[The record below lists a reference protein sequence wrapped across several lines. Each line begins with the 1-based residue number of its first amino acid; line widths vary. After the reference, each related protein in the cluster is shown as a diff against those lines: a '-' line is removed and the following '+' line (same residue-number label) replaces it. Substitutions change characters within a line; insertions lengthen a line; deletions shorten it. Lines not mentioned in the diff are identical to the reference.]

1 MGNSDRLRDG
11 EYEGLAQ
18 NHLLYNNRIKSD
30 YLPTEATM
38 SVGDTEVNKE
48 HQRSTGENINTG
60 LDKRRNKK
68 IQGRDTKLEVV
79 RKRIKR
85 RLKRTENGI
94 EESNTNKR
102 NKEAQS
108 GTRKDKVLGHGMLES
123 EKAVKICLRKV
134 RKETSITENHK
145 ERRKYK
151 TLCKEKEE

>member
-1 MGNSDRLRDG
+1 M
-11 EYEGLAQ
+11 
-18 NHLLYNNRIKSD
+18 
-30 YLPTEATM
+30 
-38 SVGDTEVNKE
+38 
-48 HQRSTGENINTG
+48 
-60 LDKRRNKK
+60 DKRRNKK

-94 EESNTNKR
+94 EESNTNKG